1 MTASGHKELNVLSLP
16 LLEIVPKGCT
26 SHLIQITYVI
36 SEYELFQGTAAFT
49 EFCTVRWTFYFR
61 FPGVEDGANALNSAV
76 SKNPERLRLEN
87 ASHKMSP
94 ALLNGLSEK
103 AEIRATS
110 SLLGQGPDS
119 PAVAIFIN
127 LVFIVLKK

>member
-1 MTASGHKELNVLSLP
+1 MNCSGELQRSLVFALFGELS
-16 LLEIVPKGCT
+16 I
-26 SHLIQITYVI
+26 
-36 SEYELFQGTAAFT
+36 
-49 EFCTVRWTFYFR
+49 WR
-61 FPGVEDGANALNSAV
+61 FPGVEDGANALSSAV